1 MTNKIIASIV
11 LALSLVFTSSC
22 MKTESKIPEF
32 QQSYALQYNQWNTLR
47 QALYQLVINEN
58 LSYMDTSVPYPS
70 GAHSL
75 MIQIG
80 RSDQLTVIV
89 TATKGN
95 DIVDIGIYCD
105 QECLDWSIVRDKLIA
120 IMQNL
125 PH

>member
-1 MTNKIIASIV
+1 MTNKIIVPIV
-11 LALSLVFTSSC
+11 LALSLVFTSGC
-22 MKTESKIPEF
+22 MKTESQVPDF

-70 GAHSL
+70 GTHSL

-80 RSDQLTVIV
+80 RSDQLTIIV

-95 DIVDIGIYCD
+95 DMVNLGIYCD
-105 QECLDWSIVRDKLIA
+105 KECLDWSDVRDKLIA
-120 IMQNL
+120 IMKNL